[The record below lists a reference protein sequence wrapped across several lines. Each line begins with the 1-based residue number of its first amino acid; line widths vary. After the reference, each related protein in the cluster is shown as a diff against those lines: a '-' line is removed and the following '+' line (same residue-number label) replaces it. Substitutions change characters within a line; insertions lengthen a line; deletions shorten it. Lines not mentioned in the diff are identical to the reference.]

1 MTENKFVTF
10 GKRINRNGKLLNIN
24 FETKSDALL
33 CCKLLNQQ
41 DREYDNV
48 AEKLDDVFK
57 WHKEHY
63 GKTILDEKL
72 EFKSNCEKEVMRLKN
87 TLTYRDEQLAFA
99 EYLINDFGSEEMN
112 KKWEE
117 FNND

>member
-41 DREYDNV
+41 DREYDH
-48 AEKLDDVFK
+48 KLHK
-57 WHKEHY
+57 ILYKNNNKEHY